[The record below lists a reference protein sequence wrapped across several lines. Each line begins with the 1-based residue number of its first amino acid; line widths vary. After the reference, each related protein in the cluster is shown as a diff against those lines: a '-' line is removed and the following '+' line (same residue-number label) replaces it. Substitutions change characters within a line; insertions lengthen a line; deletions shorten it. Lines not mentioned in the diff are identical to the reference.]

1 VFGCGGGEREVWISE
16 GVSEWEMVM
25 SVLRTAAA

>member
-16 GVSEWEMVM
+16 GVSEWEMV
-25 SVLRTAAA
+25 VNILWTAAA